1 MKNKIVALAAAAVI
15 AFSAAPSYA
24 NSSETAAEDYS
35 SYSALDNLPTSS
47 PTETPKR
54 TISTEGSGHV
64 VDNINDTD
72 SENLQF
78 ITVTAKDGNVFYIV
92 IDKQN
97 SNDNVYLLNT
107 VDESDLAAL
116 VKDYTPAATATP
128 TPAAETA
135 APETGTEMI
144 TTENEGSPISGT
156 TLILILAVLAAVGIG
171 IYYFK
176 VIIPKRKLEQADDLE
191 DFDFEDESDTE
202 EVVNEDDISSD
213 EETKNN
219 M

>member
-1 MKNKIVALAAAAVI
+1 MKNKIAALAAAAVI
-15 AFSAAPSYA
+15 AFSAAPAYA

-35 SYSALDNLPTSS
+35 SYSTLDNLPTPS

-64 VDNINDTD
+64 VDNITDTD

-128 TPAAETA
+128 TPAAETT
-135 APETGTEMI
+135 APETGTETI
-144 TTENEGSPISGT
+144 TTENENSPISGT
-156 TLILILAVLAAVGIG
+156 MLILILAVLAAAGIG

-176 VIIPKRKLEQADDLE
+176 VVIPKRKLEQADDLE
-191 DFDFEDESDTE
+191 DFDFEDEADTE
-202 EVVNEDDISSD
+202 ELVNEDDIAED

-219 M
+219 I

>member
-1 MKNKIVALAAAAVI
+1 MKNKIAAIAAAAVI
-15 AFSAAPSYA
+15 AFSAAPAYA
-24 NSSETAAEDYS
+24 NSSETTADDYS
-35 SYSALDNLPTSS
+35 SYSALDNLPTLS
-47 PTETPKR
+47 PTETPRR

-64 VDNINDTD
+64 LDNINDTD

-116 VKDYTPAATATP
+116 VKDYTPASTATP

-135 APETGTEMI
+135 APETGTETV
-144 TTENEGSPISGT
+144 TTENESSPISGT
-156 TLILILAVLAAVGIG
+156 TLILILAALAAAGIG

-176 VIIPKRKLEQADDLE
+176 VVIPKRKLEQADDLE
-191 DFDFEDESDTE
+191 DFDFEDETDTE
-202 EVVNEDDISSD
+202 EVVNEDN
-213 EETKNN
+213 TMKV
-219 M
+219 